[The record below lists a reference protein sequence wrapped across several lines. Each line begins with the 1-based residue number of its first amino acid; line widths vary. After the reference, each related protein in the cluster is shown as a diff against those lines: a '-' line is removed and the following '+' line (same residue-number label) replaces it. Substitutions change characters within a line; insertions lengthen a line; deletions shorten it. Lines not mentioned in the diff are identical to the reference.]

1 MLTPPFVT
9 PYDFCMGE
17 DSSPQKL
24 STRQLLNKIP
34 SVPCLYRHSVTGV
47 YYGSKKLGRKRKEKS
62 FQTTDRK
69 LAERKLKDWLG
80 NLGKVD
86 SEVEHTTLDQLLAK
100 FEKTRSGMSKS
111 TVNTETWI
119 VATFKRGWAH
129 GLDIRVSNIKPSML
143 DEWLA
148 KLEPNLKNS
157 SYNRVTL
164 FLKQLFDLAVN
175 DRIIAESPFARVQK
189 GWKKPEKP
197 KRRVPT
203 DEQFQAIVASIR
215 LQKQNIEAEQ
225 SANFVEFTGL
235 AGVGEAEASTVE
247 WGDVNWEREEIAI
260 RRQKTKEL
268 FYIPI
273 YPDLMPLLKKLHSK
287 DAAPPPLRQRIFA
300 MRSAKKSIAKA
311 CERLKFHPFTPR
323 NIRAY
328 RIRKLWRAGVDIKLI
343 AKWQGHTDGGELV
356 INTYTEV
363 FGENDAEYIS
373 AELGKLTAE
382 TPQKGMVTLAADDHA
397 KLLAELAKLRA
408 QVSPKANEPEFA
420 SQT

>member
-1 MLTPPFVT
+1 MEEATPKPRR
-9 PYDFCMGE
+9 
-17 DSSPQKL
+17 
-24 STRQLLNKIP
+24 STRQLLGKIKNFP
-34 SVPCLYRHSVTGV
+34 GLFRHTVNGT
-47 YYGSKKLGRKRKEKS
+47 YYAIKKIAGKRKEHS
-62 FQTTDRK
+62 LGTTDRK
-69 LAERKLKDWLG
+69 LAERRFKDWVA
-80 NLGKVD
+80 NLDKVD
-86 SEVEHTTLDQLLAK
+86 TEVENTTLEQLLEK
-100 FEKTRSGMSKS
+100 FAKTRSGMSAS
-111 TVNTETWI
+111 TVSTEEWI
-119 VATFKRGWAH
+119 AGTLRRDWSH
-129 GLDIRVSNIKPSML
+129 GMDIRVSQIRPSML

-148 KLEPNLKNS
+148 KQEPNLKNS
-157 SYNRVTL
+157 SYDRVTL

-215 LQKQNIEAEQ
+215 SQKQNIEAEQ
-225 SANFVEFTGL
+225 SANFVEFLGL

-247 WGDVNWEREEIAI
+247 WGDVNWEREEIAF

-273 YPDLMPLLKKLHSK
+273 YPDLMPLLKRLHSK
-287 DAAPPPLRQRIFA
+287 DTAPPPLNQRIFE

-311 CERLKFHPFTPR
+311 CERLKLHPFTPR

-363 FGENDAEYIS
+363 FGENDADYVS
-373 AELGKLTAE
+373 AELGKLSAK
-382 TPQKGMVTLAADDHA
+382 PQQKGTVTLDADDHA
-397 KLLAELAKLRA
+397 KLLAELAKFRA
-408 QVSPKANEPEFA
+408 LAGSGGIDPEA
-420 SQT
+420 AKH